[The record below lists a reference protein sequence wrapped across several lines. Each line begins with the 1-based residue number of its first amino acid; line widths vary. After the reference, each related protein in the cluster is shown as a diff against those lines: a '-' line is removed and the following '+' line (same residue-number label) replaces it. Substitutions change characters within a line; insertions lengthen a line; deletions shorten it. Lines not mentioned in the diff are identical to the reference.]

1 MSERDFRYEMPDG
14 KIVEAFQ
21 MTEATRF
28 QEKNWPDWMNSRM
41 LMTKESTDGASKT
54 NWLTID
60 DVETEIPSYGWLV
73 NDAGRI
79 HAVEYEVMEQAR
91 KIVPEEVVIPD
102 KASYMPDDAL
112 RLAAKLSGRPFEDV
126 KRDDRAQVDTANRKR
141 QEMIDDLARAREAE
155 IMGPD
160 LEQVSEV
167 VEVEVP
173 VAVATATSDRGLLF
187 EVRGAYQLLLEQ
199 NDEEAMT
206 KLHDALLER
215 CNWCSCP
222 PGKCDGAAD
231 MWDCR
236 RNSPLAK

>member
-1 MSERDFRYEMPDG
+1 MADKDFRYEMPDG
-14 KIVEAFQ
+14 RIVEAFQ

-79 HAVEYEVMEQAR
+79 HAVEYEVMEQAT
-91 KIVPEEVVIPD
+91 KVVPEEVVIPD
-102 KASYMPDDAL
+102 KAAYMPDDAL

-126 KRDDRAQVDTANRKR
+126 KRDDRAQVDASNRKR

-155 IMGPD
+155 LMPA
-160 LEQVSEV
+160 EEV
-167 VEVEVP
+167 VGVEVEVP
-173 VAVATATSDRGLLF
+173 VEVPVATATSDRGLLNTLRNVHTLLREAETDRAM
-187 EVRGAYQLLLEQ
+187 EVVA
-199 NDEEAMT
+199 EELYARA
-206 KLHDALLER
+206 D
-215 CNWCSCP
+215 WCDCP
-222 PGKCDGAAD
+222 PGKCNGLKDI
-231 MWDCR
+231 WDCR
-236 RNSPLAK
+236 RNSPLAQ

>member
-1 MSERDFRYEMPDG
+1 MANKDFRYEMPDG
-14 KIVEAFQ
+14 RIVEAFQ

-79 HAVEYEVMEQAR
+79 HAVEYDVMEQAR
-91 KIVPEEVVIPD
+91 KVVPEEVVIPD
-102 KASYMPDDAL
+102 KAAYMPDDAL

-126 KRDDRAQVDTANRKR
+126 KRDDRAQVDSANRKR

-155 IMGPD
+155 LMPP
-160 LEQVSEV
+160 EEV
-167 VEVEVP
+167 VEVPVP
-173 VAVATATSDRGLLF
+173 VATATTDRGLLN
-187 EVRGAYQLLLEQ
+187 EARGVYMALGIG
-199 NDEEAMT
+199 DVDGASK
-206 KLHDALLER
+206 KLKEALLER
-215 CNWCSCP
+215 CNWCDCP
-222 PGKCDGAAD
+222 PGRCDGEAD

-236 RNSPLAK
+236 RNSPLAQ